1 VELGASR
8 RARVMF
14 SYSSYVEMVLS
25 LQVLCEPSQ
34 HGVLLP
40 WFMRFKEKISPEAYD
55 QISEYGEALG
65 GWMASISPVVGR
77 DDITDLSVP
86 AVLHELERRPDRAFP
101 AGLSGRRDRWASFLQ
116 FLWSYWTEYFHEE
129 FYWIEPLL
137 AGNIRQRTGDVRKDG
152 DGFIRTALPDIADGL
167 EQASGRGALIRLLP
181 SIFTVEERIVGETE
195 RGCTA
200 CYPVAPGIYR
210 RPESLTPP
218 EPLARLL
225 KSLADDTRL
234 KLLKLMLEEHKCTK
248 DLADELGLAEPT
260 VSRHLRRLRDAE
272 LVEGVAEGNYIYY
285 TAKLERIAEL
295 HMKVLDFLRS

>member
-1 VELGASR
+1 MSR
-8 RARVMF
+8 RAGIGF
-14 SYSSYVEMVLS
+14 TYSSYVEMVLS
-25 LQVLCEPSQ
+25 LHVLSDPGQ
-34 HGVLLP
+34 RGVLLP

-55 QISEYGEALG
+55 SVYAFNDELG
-65 GWMASISPVVGR
+65 GWLAAASPVLALE
-77 DDITDLSVP
+77 DLTDLSVP
-86 AVLHELERRPDRAFP
+86 AVLAEYESQPERFGTPSQLSEGRLAHLLEFM
-101 AGLSGRRDRWASFLQ
+101 WA
-116 FLWSYWTEYFHEE
+116 YWGEYFQDE

-137 AGNIRQRTGDVRKDG
+137 AGNIRQHTGVVRKEG
-152 DGFIRTALPDIADGL
+152 NGFLRSTIPGLAADL
-167 EQASGRGALIRLLP
+167 QAAMGNGATVRLLP
-181 SIFTVEERIVGETE
+181 SIFATAERVVSATATSYTV
-195 RGCTA
+195 
-200 CYPVAPGIYR
+200 CYPVPPGIYR

-225 KSLADDTRL
+225 KSLSDDTRL